1 MPNYLKIYQSLC
13 HTRANLNRQKFAGAY
28 YEKHH
33 IIPRSLGGSNNSDN
47 IVLLTAREHYIAHLL
62 LYHHYKTIGGT
73 DFRKMSFALVSMSST
88 NKNLKRN
95 RLSSRQYALIKEA
108 ARNSRLG
115 HKVINTQK
123 YRQPKSDTHKQSIR
137 DARLN
142 AVPRSIQTRIKMSN
156 SAVKRGSNFKGNHTI
171 VTCPYCMK
179 EGQTNAMLR
188 WHFSKCKEVT
198 YA

>member
-13 HTRANLNRQKFAGAY
+13 HTQANLNRQKFAGVY

-47 IVLLTAREHYIAHLL
+47 
-62 LYHHYKTIGGT
+62 
-73 DFRKMSFALVSMSST
+73 
-88 NKNLKRN
+88 
-95 RLSSRQYALIKEA
+95 
-108 ARNSRLG
+108 
-115 HKVINTQK
+115 
-123 YRQPKSDTHKQSIR
+123 HKQFIR

-142 AVPRSIQTRIKMSN
+142 AAPRSIQTRIKMSN

-171 VTCPYCMK
+171 VTCTYCMK